1 MNHST
6 AWDLIPW
13 LANGR
18 LSASEREAIEE
29 HLPQC
34 AACRVELAAQQTVMA
49 AMSRDSVIES
59 MPNASFQKL
68 MSRIDATAPSR
79 ASIAP
84 RRGLRRPQMV
94 GWLTAAVVF
103 QAVLLGTLGTAL
115 YEARNRGAA
124 ADFRTVSSAPVQPGA
139 AVVRAVF
146 SPTLTLGELQA
157 LLEKAKL
164 RIVAGPSEDGVYS
177 LALASPKDD
186 ARRALLTLRS
196 HPAARFA
203 EPVGP

>member
-1 MNHST
+1 MNHRT

-13 LANGR
+13 MANGR
-18 LSASEREAIEE
+18 LSADDRESVEVHLAHCAECRSE
-29 HLPQC
+29 L
-34 AACRVELAAQQTVMA
+34 VAQQTVMA
-49 AMSRDSVIES
+49 AMSRDTVIES
-59 MPNASFQKL
+59 MPTASFQKL
-68 MSRIDATAPSR
+68 MSRIDTAVPVR
-79 ASIAP
+79 AANPPP
-84 RRGLRRPQMV
+84 RRVRRPQLT
-94 GWLTAAVVF
+94 GWLSAAVVL
-103 QAVLLGTLGTAL
+103 QALLLGAL
-115 YEARNRGAA
+115 ATSLYQSRTGGSAQ
-124 ADFRTVSSAPVQPGA
+124 FRTVSSAPVQPGA
-139 AVVRAVF
+139 PCVRAVF

-186 ARRALLTLRS
+186 ARRALLTIRS